1 MDLRQTK
8 TDPYIISCVC
18 HRAKLKP
25 CLSKESWYG
34 SSGEMMDNA
43 RLWTLSSCYVKHTL
57 KYFVAIFQ
65 EIDINC

>member
-8 TDPYIISCVC
+8 TDPYMISCVC
-18 HRAKLKP
+18 HGAKLNRA
-25 CLSKESWYG
+25 KESWYG

-43 RLWTLSSCYVKHTL
+43 RLCTLSSCYVKHTL
-57 KYFVAIFQ
+57 KYFVAIYR